1 MKNIMKKIVSTL
13 VILVIAV
20 CVSSCKSCKGEK
32 YQYPSVVP
40 TLSNPQATYVTIDN
54 YTVTNEMIYY
64 RLLQSYGVTALTTLV
79 EKVTLQDTSVDEEK
93 YAEYLTEYIYGTT
106 DLDSLTQEEK
116 DEALEAFKKNMSSL
130 GVTTEEG
137 WKDYYRN
144 EYKKIE
150 LAVQLFKDEIKAE
163 EEENEEPYFT
173 DKDYE
178 DYYEDSS

>member
-79 EKVTLQDTSVDEEK
+79 EKVTLQDTSVNEEK

-116 DEALEAFKKNMSSL
+116 DEALEAFKGTVILVSH
-130 GVTTEEG
+130 EPEF
-137 WKDYYRN
+137 YRSIATRIIN
-144 EYKKIE
+144 
-150 LAVQLFKDEIKAE
+150 AE
-163 EEENEEPYFT
+163 EYT
-173 DKDYE
+173 LKVL
-178 DYYEDSS
+178 